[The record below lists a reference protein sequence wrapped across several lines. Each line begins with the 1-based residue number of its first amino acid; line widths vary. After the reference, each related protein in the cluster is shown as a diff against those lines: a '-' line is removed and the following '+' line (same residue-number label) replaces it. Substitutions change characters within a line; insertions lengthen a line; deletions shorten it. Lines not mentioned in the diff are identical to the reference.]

1 MKRHPWSIALL
12 TCLAACSGPRS
23 SAVDHARGAET
34 LTTLAA
40 TQPTFATNADISI
53 TFAGMSGGASDW
65 IGLFPVGAGDG
76 DWVRRAY
83 TQAALDG
90 TATLRGIADPGTYV
104 ARAFFDGGGSAQAES
119 APFTVAVLP
128 TVSTSRWLYAVGGAI
143 DVSFSDFAGSA
154 TEWVGIFPVGAA
166 DSDPVSS
173 QSTGGA
179 ISGTL
184 SFAGLPVGSY
194 TARGFSDGTQR
205 QSESEVFDVVVPPT
219 LTPSKA
225 AYASGETVSIAFG
238 DMPGTAGDWIG
249 IYPQGQSDDMAYLS
263 FNYTGGAAAGT
274 LSFEGLPD
282 GAYVARAFA
291 GDGFIREAE
300 SAPFTIG
307 LESGAGTGGGGPP
320 AGESTPPPA
329 VVPDVV
335 SRSLAAARIRG
346 HVLACASRRR

>member
-40 TQPTFATNADISI
+40 TQPTFALNADITI
-53 TFAGMSGGASDW
+53 RFAGMSGGASDW
-65 IGLFPVGAGDG
+65 IGLFPVGAGD
-76 DWVRRAY
+76 DEWVRRVY

-104 ARAFFDGGGSAQAES
+104 ARAFFGSGGTAQAES
-119 APFTVAVLP
+119 APFAVASLP
-128 TVSTSRWLYAVGGAI
+128 TVSTSKWLYAVGAAI

-166 DSDPVSS
+166 DGAPVAS
-173 QSTGGA
+173 QSTVGA
-179 ISGTL
+179 TAGTL
-184 SFAGLPVGSY
+184 SFGGLPVGSY
-194 TARGFSDGTQR
+194 TARGFSDSTQR
-205 QSESEVFDVVVPPT
+205 QAESEVFDVVVPPT
-219 LTPSKA
+219 LTLSKA
-225 AYASGETVSIAFG
+225 AYASGETVTIAFV
-238 DMPGTAGDWIG
+238 DMPGTADDWIG

-291 GDGFIREAE
+291 GDGFVREAE
-300 SAPFTIG
+300 SAPFTVG
-307 LESGAGTGGGGPP
+307 LESGGAAGNAMPGGEPTPP
-320 AGESTPPPA
+320 AV

-335 SRSLAAARIRG
+335 SRSRATARVRG
-346 HVLACASRRR
+346 DVLACAFPHHR